1 MLMEYNSGV
10 VMITKNLDEKIIEYV
25 KDTNLQHV
33 AIIMD
38 GNRRWAK
45 QKGLPSA
52 FGHKKGV
59 DALKTVMRACDDYG
73 IKYLTVYAFSTENWN
88 RKQEEVD
95 FLMDLLGQT
104 IKNELQE
111 MHENG
116 VVISFIGDLT
126 KLSPKLQEI
135 LAHAVEVTKNNS
147 GVRLQIAFNYGS
159 RDEIVN
165 AVKQISDKVLSG
177 EISSDNIDEN
187 VISKYLYTS
196 SIPDPDLLIRTGGE
210 MRVSN
215 YLLWQIAYSE
225 FYVTKILWPDFDK
238 KSLAEA
244 IEDFHSRQRRYGK

>member
-1 MLMEYNSGV
+1 MTL
-10 VMITKNLDEKIIEYV
+10 TKNRLEKITEIV
-25 KDTNLQHV
+25 KETNLKHIAV
-33 AIIMD
+33 IMD

-45 QKGLPSA
+45 QKNLPSA

-59 DALKTVMRACDDYG
+59 DSLKNVMRACDDFG

-104 IKNELQE
+104 IKNELKE

-126 KLSPKLQEI
+126 KLNPKLQDI
-135 LAHAVEVTKNNS
+135 LHNAVEVTKNNT

-159 RDEIVN
+159 RDEIVH
-165 AVKQISDKVLSG
+165 AVKSIADKINSG
-177 EISSDNIDEN
+177 EINPGEITEKTISDN
-187 VISKYLYTS
+187 LYTK

-225 FYVTKILWPDFDK
+225 FYVTDILWPDFDK
-238 KSLAEA
+238 ESLSRA
-244 IEDFHSRQRRYGK
+244 IEDFHSRQRRFGK